1 MSSVPAKLIIIII
14 SSHSFI
20 NWFHFQSKGELFID
34 RVEIQGVWM
43 RLEMHIL
50 TLCLLVLVQ
59 LVFVNCS
66 DRNNCDETVDNWEK
80 WVPTYNTCHLY
91 LYSIRYLCYPCA
103 QVPVSSHRNPR
114 PRRRGQVQPRQ
125 CSHRPGQELPE
136 PKPRKEV
143 FHCQLLCR
151 LPKWPRLVL
160 C

>member
-1 MSSVPAKLIIIII
+1 
-14 SSHSFI
+14 
-20 NWFHFQSKGELFID
+20 
-34 RVEIQGVWM
+34 M
-43 RLEMHIL
+43 RIL
-50 TLCLLVLVQ
+50 TLCLLVLAQ

-103 QVPVSSHRNPR
+103 QVPVSSHRDPR

-125 CSHRPGQELPE
+125 CSHRPGQKLPE
-136 PKPRKEV
+136 PEPRREM

-151 LPKWPRLVL
+151 LPKWPRVISMTRL
-160 C
+160 CYHFAQRSHSNSELNNFGGGNLEMYFV